1 MISIPKEKTIKLSD
15 IDRFIIGLKELSI
28 ECNLKT
34 ITYSGFGIQNLE
46 FEDGSNGGLIAIF
59 KEAGILKK

>member
-1 MISIPKEKTIKLSD
+1 MINIPKEKTIKLSD
-15 IDRFIIGLKELSI
+15 IDRFIIGLRELSI
-28 ECNLKT
+28 ECNLET
-34 ITYSGFGIQNLE
+34 ITYCGFGVQSLK